1 MDKKFLKHPSFGRF
15 ADSKQCASA
24 VQSVKEVADDCG
36 VLAEK
41 GLTSKI
47 VLQRIQQYGFNQIK
61 SNRVYWWHILW
72 RQVKS
77 PFIFLLFFAAGI
89 AFFARQA
96 IDGVLIMLFV
106 CINTLVG
113 FYQEYR
119 SEHTA
124 RLLQSYI
131 VSLAKVYRD
140 GKVKQV
146 NKREL
151 VRGDIVILETG
162 DKVPAD
168 MRLIEARNVIIDESI
183 LTGESSTAQKHSE
196 PMSAPPDLYSA
207 NNLVFEG
214 TLVVGGSGRGIVI
227 ATGKESI
234 LGTIARLTL
243 ETSKESGFNHGI
255 SRLSTFILRLVVVT
269 LVFIFLGQIFIKGHS
284 ADIGQL
290 LLFSIAL
297 SVSVIPEAL
306 PIVTT
311 FSLSRGALRLAKNK
325 VVVKRL
331 SAIEDLG
338 GIQVLCTDKTGT
350 ITENALTVTDLMPG
364 SFKETF
370 LYASLAGQNGNQK
383 REPFDIALMKKL
395 TEEEKKGL
403 AESMYQSEIPFDP
416 VKRRSG
422 AIVQFQEKTLF
433 IIRGAPEEV
442 AAACGAVFCKRE
454 EIEKWAAFQGHLG
467 RRALAVAF
475 KEMPPNWRE
484 NDEKNLQLAGL
495 ISFVDPIKKS
505 TIPTIK
511 KAEKLNVAVKLITGD
526 SREVAGAVAKE
537 IGLISDEHSVITGG
551 EFMAMPIHKQSE
563 AVDAYHVFA
572 RVLPEQK
579 FHIVSLLQQKYEVGF
594 LGEGINDAP
603 ALKIAGVS
611 LVVQSAADVAREAAD
626 ILLLQ
631 KDLRVIIDG
640 IAEGRQVFV
649 NTIKYIKA
657 TLASNFGNFYAVAVS
672 SLLID
677 YLPMLPVQILLLN
690 LLSDFPM
697 ISIATDTVDK
707 RETASPQSYHIK
719 DIALIALFLGIVSTV
734 FDFLF
739 FAIFARTS
747 PEALQ
752 TSWFIGSVLTE
763 LAFLFSIRTRLPFF
777 KAKRPSF
784 YILFLTVA
792 AALTTLALP
801 YTQFGQTV
809 FHFIPP
815 TAYHLKIIFSL
826 TALYFIAS
834 EVMKFFYYK
843 LVERGQ

>member
-1 MDKKFLKHPSFGRF
+1 M
-15 ADSKQCASA
+15 
-24 VQSVKEVADDCG
+24 
-36 VLAEK
+36 
-41 GLTSKI
+41 
-47 VLQRIQQYGFNQIK
+47 
-61 SNRVYWWHILW
+61 
-72 RQVKS
+72 
-77 PFIFLLFFAAGI
+77 
-89 AFFARQA
+89 
-96 IDGVLIMLFV
+96 
-106 CINTLVG
+106 VG

-168 MRLIEARNVIIDESI
+168 MRLIESRNVTIDESI
-183 LTGESSTAQKHSE
+183 LTGESSPAQKQSE
-196 PMSAPPDLYSA
+196 PLNTPPDIYSA
-207 NNLVFEG
+207 RNLVFEG
-214 TLVVGGSGRGIVI
+214 TLVVGGSARGIVI

-234 LGTIARLTL
+234 MGNVARLTL
-243 ETSKESGFNHGI
+243 ETSKESGFSKGI
-255 SRLSTFILRLVVVT
+255 SRLSTFILRLVVGT
-269 LVFIFLGQIFIKGHS
+269 LVFVFLGQVFIKGR
-284 ADIGQL
+284 AVDIGKL
-290 LLFSIAL
+290 VLFSIAL

-350 ITENALTVTDLMPG
+350 ITENALTVADLMPG
-364 SFKETF
+364 SFKETIV
-370 LYASLAGQNGNQK
+370 YASLAGQNGNKK
-383 REPFDIALMKKL
+383 REPFDKALMKKL
-395 TEEEKKGL
+395 TEEEKKEL
-403 AESMYQSEIPFDP
+403 ARCIYHSEIPFDP

-442 AAACGAVFCKRE
+442 AAAAPAVFCKRE
-454 EIEKWAAFQGHLG
+454 EIEEWAAFQGHLG
-467 RRALAVAF
+467 RRVLAVAF
-475 KEMPPNWRE
+475 LEMPQHWEE
-484 NDEKNLQLAGL
+484 NEEYDEKNLQLAGL

-505 TIPTIK
+505 TISTIK
-511 KAEKLNVAVKLITGD
+511 KAEKLNVSVRLITGD

-537 IGLISDEHSVITGG
+537 IGLISDEHSVITGA
-551 EFMAMPIHKQSE
+551 EFMAMPLRKQSE
-563 AVDAYHVFA
+563 AVDMYHVFA

-603 ALKIAGVS
+603 ALKVAGVS
-611 LVVQSAADVAREAAD
+611 LVVQSASDVAREAAD

-631 KDLRVIIDG
+631 KDLHVIIDG

-657 TLASNFGNFYAVAVS
+657 TLASNFGNFYAVAIS

-677 YLPMLPVQILLLN
+677 YLPMLPVQILLVN

-707 RETASPQSYHIK
+707 HETASPQSYHIK

-739 FAIFARTS
+739 FAIFMRIS

-752 TSWFIGSVLTE
+752 TNWFIGSVLTE

-784 YILFLTVA
+784 YILFLTGA
-792 AALTTLALP
+792 AAITTLALSF
-801 YTQFGQTV
+801 TQFGHTV
-809 FHFIPP
+809 FNFISPS
-815 TAYHLKIIFSL
+815 AYHLKIIFSL

-834 EVMKFFYYK
+834 EVVKFFYYR
-843 LVERGQ
+843 LVEHR